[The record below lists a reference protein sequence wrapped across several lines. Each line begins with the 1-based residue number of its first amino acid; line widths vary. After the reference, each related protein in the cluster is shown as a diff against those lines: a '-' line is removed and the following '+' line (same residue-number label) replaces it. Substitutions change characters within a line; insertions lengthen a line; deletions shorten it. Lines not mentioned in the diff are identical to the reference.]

1 MDFYILG
8 IPITTIWS
16 LQMTLRRK
24 ITVLSVLVFGIVSLT
39 VALIRL
45 PILESVTSSME
56 SDVSID
62 VGKMVIVAAFEVQCA
77 IVAMNLPWFKALW
90 VKIKGRQST
99 SDRNAPSAQQPYKL
113 SSMNNKHGSRK
124 NNSMGVVTLL
134 ERGLTTNESEEALV
148 NMERGQVTEMKA

>member
-16 LQMTLRRK
+16 LQITLRRK
-24 ITVLSVLVFGIVSLT
+24 TTVLSVLVFGIVSLT

-45 PILESVTSSME
+45 PILVSVTSME

-62 VGKMVIVAAFEVQCA
+62 VKKMVIVAAFEVQCA
-77 IVAMNLPWFKALW
+77 IVAVNLPSFKALW
-90 VKIKGRQST
+90 VKIKERQST

-113 SSMNNKHGSRK
+113 LSMNNKHGSRK

-134 ERGLTTNESEEALV
+134 ERGMTTNESEEVLV

>member
-1 MDFYILG
+1 
-8 IPITTIWS
+8 
-16 LQMTLRRK
+16 MTLRRK

-45 PILESVTSSME
+45 PILVSVTSME
-56 SDVSID
+56 SDASID

-77 IVAMNLPWFKALW
+77 IVAVNLPSFKALW

-99 SDRNAPSAQQPYKL
+99 SDRNALSAQQPYKL

-134 ERGLTTNESEEALV
+134 ERGLTTNESEEVLV

>member
-45 PILESVTSSME
+45 PILVSVTSME

-62 VGKMVIVAAFEVQCA
+62 VRKMVIVAAFEVQCA
-77 IVAMNLPWFKALW
+77 IVAVNLPSFKALW

-99 SDRNAPSAQQPYKL
+99 SDCNARLLNSHT
-113 SSMNNKHGSRK
+113 SSR
-124 NNSMGVVTLL
+124 
-134 ERGLTTNESEEALV
+134 R
-148 NMERGQVTEMKA
+148 